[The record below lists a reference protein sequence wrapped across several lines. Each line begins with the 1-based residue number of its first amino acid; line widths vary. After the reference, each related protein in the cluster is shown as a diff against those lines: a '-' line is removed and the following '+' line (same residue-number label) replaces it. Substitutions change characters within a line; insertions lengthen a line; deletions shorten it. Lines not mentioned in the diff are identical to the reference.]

1 MNQPRRVILLGSTGS
16 IGESTLDV
24 IRHMNQ
30 SDGQHFEL
38 VGLAAGTRS
47 ETLLSQAA
55 EFGVDS
61 IALADPS
68 SLQNDGSVPD
78 SHTLYSGPQS
88 ARQLVEAVAREGD
101 LVVAAIV
108 GSAGIDA
115 VLASIDAGCDVALA
129 NKETLVA
136 AGSLVMPRA
145 RERGIHLLPVDSEH
159 SAIFQCL
166 QGSHGEREIERLV
179 ITASGGPFRGK
190 ARDTIRKATRE
201 QALAHPT
208 WSMGPKITID
218 SASMMNKALE
228 VIEAHWLFD
237 LPADKIDVIVHPQSI
252 IHGFVEYVDGS
263 VLAQMG
269 PPDMKTPIQYAMTW
283 PERVDG
289 CSRKMNWIELRSLVF
304 EQLDHEAF
312 PPVQQ
317 ALEVIRKG
325 GTAGAV
331 FNGANEVA
339 VEAFLADDIPFGG
352 IHDLVTEAVES
363 IEVKEIRSLADVEAA
378 DTEARAFVRERIVRI
393 MSDSNDISTVGS
405 ENG

>member
-1 MNQPRRVILLGSTGS
+1 MSSPRRVILLGSTGS

-24 IRHMNQ
+24 IRHMKGMPG
-30 SDGQHFEL
+30 SGFEL
-38 VGLAAGTRS
+38 VGLAAGTRCQQ
-47 ETLLSQAA
+47 LLEQAV
-55 EFGVDS
+55 EFGVEE
-61 IALADPS
+61 IALADASRAEGLDFNGTLHVGPS
-68 SLQNDGSVPD
+68 S
-78 SHTLYSGPQS
+78 
-88 ARQLVEAVAREGD
+88 ARALVESVAREGD

-115 VLASIDAGCDVALA
+115 VLAAIEAGCDVALA

-136 AGSLVMPRA
+136 AGALVIPRA

-166 QGSHGEREIERLV
+166 NGGNGEQEIRRLV
-179 ITASGGPFRGK
+179 ITASGGPFRGLD
-190 ARDTIRKATRE
+190 RETIRKATPE

-237 LPADKIDVIVHPQSI
+237 LPAEKIDVIVHPQSI
-252 IHGFVEYVDGS
+252 IHSFVEYIDGS
-263 VLAQMG
+263 VLAQLG

-283 PERVDG
+283 PHRVEG
-289 CSRKMNWIELRSLVF
+289 CSKRMDWSELRSLVF
-304 EQLDHEAF
+304 EPLDHEAF
-312 PPVQQ
+312 PPVNQ
-317 ALEVIRKG
+317 ALEVIRRE

-331 FNGANEVA
+331 FNAANEVA
-339 VEAFLADDIPFGG
+339 VEAFLGHTIPFGG
-352 IHDLVTEAVES
+352 IHDLVTEAINS
-363 IEVKEIRSLADVEAA
+363 IPIQPVDSLSDIAAA
-378 DTEARAFVRERIVRI
+378 DEEARSFVRARIAELTSKSSRVAAV
-393 MSDSNDISTVGS
+393 SS

>member
-1 MNQPRRVILLGSTGS
+1 MSVPRRVILLGSTGS

-24 IRHMNQ
+24 IRHMNGMPGT
-30 SDGQHFEL
+30 DFDL
-38 VGLAAGTRS
+38 VGLAAGSRHQQ
-47 ETLLSQAA
+47 LLEQAA
-55 EFGVDS
+55 EFGVGE
-61 IALADPS
+61 IALADASRAEGVDFKGRMHVGP
-68 SLQNDGSVPD
+68 GS
-78 SHTLYSGPQS
+78 
-88 ARQLVEAVAREGD
+88 ACALVESIAREGD

-108 GSAGIDA
+108 GSAGIEA
-115 VLASIDAGCDVALA
+115 VLAAIDAGCDVALA

-136 AGSLVMPRA
+136 AGTLVIPRA

-166 QGSHGEREIERLV
+166 QGLNDEQEIRRLV
-179 ITASGGPFRGK
+179 ITASGGPFRGMD
-190 ARDTIRKATRE
+190 RDTIRKATPE

-263 VLAQMG
+263 VLAQLG

-283 PERVDG
+283 PRRVEG
-289 CSRKMNWIELRSLVF
+289 CSKRMDWSELRSLIF
-304 EQLDHEAF
+304 EPLDHAAF
-312 PPVQQ
+312 PPVKQ
-317 ALEVIRKG
+317 ALEVIRQG

-331 FNGANEVA
+331 FNAANEVA
-339 VEAFLADDIPFGG
+339 VEAFLAHAIPFGG
-352 IHDLVTEAVES
+352 IHDLVAEA
-363 IEVKEIRSLADVEAA
+363 IDAIPAQPIQSLSDITSADEQARTFVRGRIAEL
-378 DTEARAFVRERIVRI
+378 TTTSARAT
-393 MSDSNDISTVGS
+393 TVSS

>member
-1 MNQPRRVILLGSTGS
+1 MSEPRRVILLGSTGS

-24 IRHMNQ
+24 IRHMG
-30 SDGQHFEL
+30 GQAEAGFQV
-38 VGLAAGTRS
+38 VGLAAGTRY
-47 ETLLSQAA
+47 EQLVKQAE
-55 EFGVDS
+55 EFKVDS
-61 IALADPS
+61 IALADAS
-68 SLQNDGSVPD
+68 RVEGDAFKGELL
-78 SHTLYSGPQS
+78 TGPGS
-88 ARQLVEAVAREGD
+88 ARGLVESVAREGD

-115 VLASIDAGCDVALA
+115 VMAAIDAGCDVALA

-145 RERGIHLLPVDSEH
+145 SERGIRLLPVDSEH

-166 QGSHGEREIERLV
+166 QGCNGEKEISRLV
-179 ITASGGPFRGK
+179 ITASGGPFRGMD
-190 ARDTIRKATRE
+190 RETIRKATPKE
-201 QALAHPT
+201 ALAHPT

-237 LPADKIDVIVHPQSI
+237 LPAEKIDVIVHPQSI

-283 PERVDG
+283 PHRKDG
-289 CSRKMNWIELRSLVF
+289 CSHKMNWSELSSLAF

-312 PPVQQ
+312 PPVMQ
-317 ALEVIRKG
+317 ALEVIRRG
-325 GTAGAV
+325 GTAGAI
-331 FNGANEVA
+331 FNAANEVA
-339 VEAFLADDIPFGG
+339 VEAFLANSIPFGG
-352 IHDLVTEAVES
+352 IHDLVTEAIES
-363 IEVKEIRSLADVEAA
+363 IPIRPVTALSDIVKADE
-378 DTEARAFVRERIVRI
+378 DARAFVRERIGS
-393 MSDSNDISTVGS
+393 MSSLNAESTAVSS